1 MRSVPPRGSGWVFGF
16 SIFDFRFSIFDL
28 RLSIGFYRQTPI
40 RNRQLTIGNQETHSL
55 PRGGT
60 DLIPKLTPNEAVDG
74 RSAMRKEERK
84 LIDLVSIGP
93 AMLEDFEFLG
103 VTSVSQLRRRSPER
117 LYRELCRLRG
127 QRIDPCC
134 LDVFV
139 AAVAQAKDPDLPIEQ
154 RQWWYW
160 SKLRKAGQSTSNRGR
175 KSARAVTA

>member
-1 MRSVPPRGSGWVFGF
+1 
-16 SIFDFRFSIFDL
+16 
-28 RLSIGFYRQTPI
+28 
-40 RNRQLTIGNQETHSL
+40 
-55 PRGGT
+55 
-60 DLIPKLTPNEAVDG
+60 
-74 RSAMRKEERK
+74 MRKEERK

-93 AMLEDFEFLG
+93 AMLEDFELLG
-103 VTSVSQLRRRSPER
+103 ITSVRQLRRRSPER

-160 SKLRKAGQSTSNRGR
+160 SKLRKAGT
-175 KSARAVTA
+175 RAAAEKEKRITVVSKNPSRHRASPHLKHSRVMLFDS